1 MDFLKS
7 TVKDAPDLSAVET
20 PSGHPPAKRT
30 RTPSIEG
37 QTGVRTKGRG
47 RGDWCTGRTSKRQCV
62 PSTTTINA
70 ITSADLTIT
79 GAPPLLA
86 SSSSVTL
93 SAADDHS
100 FQLNVSPAS
109 NLIPTASSL
118 PPNHAEMPSVHLLE
132 KRTGVNG
139 GSVASLPAL
148 TSAVRTH
155 EVPVDPSTLP
165 MNLQKALS
173 HTPAESKPSET
184 TCLVMPPVSVALSIS
199 DVELGMRPKEMDT
212 PRSMHDLSPT
222 KQFMRNLEM
231 APNRLPPSELKAEE
245 DNYDFSEDEME
256 TEDKKKE

>member
-7 TVKDAPDLSAVET
+7 TVKDAPDLSTVET
-20 PSGHPPAKRT
+20 PPGHPPAKRT

-37 QTGVRTKGRG
+37 QTGARTKGRG
-47 RGDWCTGRTSKRQCV
+47 RGDWCIGRTSKRQCV
-62 PSTTTINA
+62 PSTTTA
-70 ITSADLTIT
+70 SADLSIT
-79 GAPPLLA
+79 GAPPLLT

-93 SAADDHS
+93 PAADDHS
-100 FQLNVSPAS
+100 VQLNMSSTS
-109 NLIPTASSL
+109 NLIPTTSSL
-118 PPNHAEMPSVHLLE
+118 PSSHAEMSSLHLLD
-132 KRTGVNG
+132 KRTGGNG
-139 GSVASLPAL
+139 GSVASLPAM